1 MRQQRFSRL
10 PFSYLLA
17 SLLLLAL
24 ALWLALGDFNAFRRD
39 APADTISEPAP
50 TRVEIQQIESM
61 DYTPVQVVQG
71 ELEAARDVALRASVE
86 GFVQDKPV
94 KQGERVSQGDTLL
107 VLDNDALPERLKEAR
122 DNVELARAEL
132 AGAEKLRRREL
143 IAKSELLRRRAALS
157 QGIAEVAR
165 LEKQQADTR
174 PQAPFAGRLDRI
186 SVDLGELVQPG
197 EEWGR
202 LIADDTLKGIGW
214 VSQQD
219 VGPLEE
225 GQRVTARLLNGNAL
239 EGTLTHVASRAE
251 DDTRSFYMEAT
262 LANPEHRGLAGA
274 SAELSVE
281 LPTRRVHTLSPALLR
296 LNDSGELSVR
306 HVGDDD
312 CVRQSAVELISADT
326 DRAYVAGLPDP
337 TRLITLG
344 AGLVEPDDPVKTV
357 PADGANQGER

>member
-1 MRQQRFSRL
+1 MRQPRFSRL
-10 PFSYLLA
+10 PFSYVLA

-24 ALWLALGDFNAFRRD
+24 TLWLVLGDFNAFRSE
-39 APADTISEPAP
+39 APADAASEPAP
-50 TRVEIQQIESM
+50 TRVETRQIKRME
-61 DYTPVQVVQG
+61 YTPVQVVQG
-71 ELEAARDVALRASVE
+71 ELEAVRDVALRASVE

-94 KQGERVSQGDTLL
+94 KQGERVSQGETLL

-122 DNVELARAEL
+122 DNVELARSEL

-143 IAKSELLRRRAALS
+143 IAKTELLRRRAALS

-174 PQAPFAGRLDRI
+174 PKAPFAGRLDRV

-225 GQRVTARLLNGNAL
+225 GQRVTARLLSGHAL

-262 LANPEHRGLAGA
+262 LANPERQRLAGA

-281 LPTRRVHTLSPALLR
+281 LPPRRVHALSPALLR

-306 HVGDDD
+306 HLGDDGR
-312 CVRQSAVELISADT
+312 VRQTAVELVSADT
-326 DRAYVAGLPDP
+326 DRAYVAGLPES

-344 AGLVEPDDPVKTV
+344 AGLVAPGDPVKAV
-357 PADGANQGER
+357 PAGDAAGSDR